1 MKRGNERSRGK
12 GANTTRQQKE
22 GLSCVSVL
30 ERPLSGHSPLA
41 LALAVLG
48 VVLGAFE
55 HPEVRRHGLFAVRGV
70 ALGEERCLVG
80 VDLHEIFRTEAY
92 GAADGG
98 EACTSCELIGQRRCR
113 AFHM

>member
-1 MKRGNERSRGK
+1 MFR
-12 GANTTRQQKE
+12 
-22 GLSCVSVL
+22 
-30 ERPLSGHSPLA
+30 
-41 LALAVLG
+41 

-55 HPEVRRHGLFAVRGV
+55 HPEVRLHGLLAARGV

-92 GAADGG
+92 GASDCR

-113 AFHM
+113 AFHLAADIHAVTIAARGSRYAVRTKEHFLAGVLTALARF